1 MRNGAVVSG
10 SVGSQSRISWQGWK
24 VRGPNGLKVV
34 EEKKG
39 KRRHKKKAPHVDP
52 KVSWIPKPTVTV
64 SENLTA
70 VNRFQALAV
79 EVEHDNANT
88 LEGQTEN
95 KRSSQVA
102 ECSNARE
109 LALMVHLGVVDAPRP
124 VVDAPSYV
132 VEDLSSVAL
141 HHNDPSV
148 TEAPQVI
155 GREEVG
161 PTESDELALARRAK
175 VNEEADHILHLASL
189 QAGMPNQDAEP
200 PDPHKVSEF
209 FALSW
214 ADMIDS
220 DQQEASTGISNEK
233 TINRLSKLIKDHDP
247 DFIGIAA
254 PLVDPNQ
261 FHLHFFTNLGYSAS
275 LHVNQH
281 PSHCQNILFLWK
293 SNIPAPN
300 LIVQSPQQI
309 TVEVNGCLIT
319 IVHAYSLYTGRRQL
333 WRELTLINQSNLP
346 WLLIGDFNT
355 YLSPTEKRGGLCPS
369 NRAMTEFREV
379 LNHNMMLEAPNKGY
393 HFTWCNR
400 QLGSSRTWGKLD
412 RAFMNIAWKISRAL
426 PRSTRPFTSTQGLVA
441 AAAVLSDYSLHYN
454 MIILLSVSQLVL
466 EAANSTSRSKG
477 KGKGPKDSND

>member
-1 MRNGAVVSG
+1 
-10 SVGSQSRISWQGWK
+10 
-24 VRGPNGLKVV
+24 
-34 EEKKG
+34 
-39 KRRHKKKAPHVDP
+39 
-52 KVSWIPKPTVTV
+52 
-64 SENLTA
+64 
-70 VNRFQALAV
+70 
-79 EVEHDNANT
+79 
-88 LEGQTEN
+88 
-95 KRSSQVA
+95 
-102 ECSNARE
+102 
-109 LALMVHLGVVDAPRP
+109 
-124 VVDAPSYV
+124 
-132 VEDLSSVAL
+132 
-141 HHNDPSV
+141 
-148 TEAPQVI
+148 
-155 GREEVG
+155 
-161 PTESDELALARRAK
+161 
-175 VNEEADHILHLASL
+175 
-189 QAGMPNQDAEP
+189 MPNQDAEP

-454 MIILLSVSQLVL
+454 MIILKQPTAQAEARAKARVRRIVTTSSNESFKYYFVESVLIMNKGIRVL
-466 EAANSTSRSKG
+466 TEERAEANAGPPYYVFSDIFIVDNSIANWRKEGLPSLDLEKQWQGQQTER
-477 KGKGPKDSND
+477 NEQT